1 MINKAE
7 ILIIDDE
14 LQMLKLLQIALVN
27 EGYKVITAQSAK
39 EGIAHAINH
48 QPSLILLDIEL
59 PDLNGQT
66 VLKKLREWFQRPIII
81 LSVHN
86 SEDEIVNALD
96 NGATDFLTK
105 PFRTRELLA
114 RIRSCLKRNETADD
128 TTILKTGNLEIDLSA
143 HVVKLNSELVKLTA
157 TEYNLLV
164 LLAKNQ
170 GRVLTHQFILKEIWG
185 VGHQTETQ
193 YLRVFV
199 AQLRKK
205 IEPNPNSPVY
215 IITESGVGYR
225 MS

>member
-1 MINKAE
+1 MNKSE

-14 LQMLKLLQIALVN
+14 AQMLKLLQIALEN
-27 EGYKVITAQSAK
+27 EGYKVVTASNAK
-39 EGIAHAINH
+39 EGIALVVNH
-48 QPSLILLDIEL
+48 QPDLILLDIEL
-59 PDLNGQT
+59 PDLSGQS
-66 VLKKLREWFQRPIII
+66 VLKKLREWYQRPIII

-96 NGATDFLTK
+96 NGATDYLTK

-114 RIRSCLKRNETADD
+114 RIRSCIKRSETPDD
-128 TTILKTGNLEIDLSA
+128 SVKIELGKLEIDLSA
-143 HVVKLNSELVKLTA
+143 HVVKSNEQIVKLTA

-205 IEPNPNSPVY
+205 IEPNPNAPIY

-225 MS
+225 FS